1 LLPDFVPDYSVGP
14 FIGLVV
20 NGALALLC
28 LLTYLCFPRYKP
40 LSRLLWVYLAIC
52 SFFLGFTAYGLQ
64 RSESSILF
72 WYRIL
77 LLGLTWLP
85 FTWLSYITALREREA
100 GPGTWAT
107 GLAAVVISGLLI
119 LVRHPAVLAP
129 PLEPLVRAEVMRPQ
143 SYLIRPLIYFLVV
156 SVGGASIGLIWRAW
170 RGGESRPA
178 WVGPIVAGLVLWLLG
193 AINDVLYSLQLQPNL
208 NLKVSWLASIW
219 LSCCLTLALALHYR
233 NMGKAVIRQA
243 EELIHARNLAALGTV
258 AAKVAHQVGGFLN
271 KLVFALAIV
280 KAENLSPDGVET
292 INAIER
298 SSLQLSQFTR
308 RFLSFA
314 RRPELDFQPLSLN
327 EALEAALDQCRD
339 QIEAGRVQVTTV
351 FDGKIQI
358 VGDWSLLSQ
367 AFVNVII
374 NALEALNGQG
384 RLEVRLKRLGSGWI
398 GIDFEDNGTG
408 MDQATQAEAWEPF
421 VSRKGQGI
429 GLGLPVVR
437 NIVEAHGGRVSL
449 ESRPG
454 RGTLVS
460 LSLPAS
466 RQGWSQEKGLGPN
479 KRPGAWSGPRVPV
492 ASLSPGS
499 FNRAP

>member
-1 LLPDFVPDYSVGP
+1 LLPDFIPEYSVGP
-14 FIGLVV
+14 FVGLVV
-20 NGALALLC
+20 NAVLALLC

-52 SFFLGFTAYGLQ
+52 LFFLGFTAYGLQ

-100 GPGTWAT
+100 GPGTWAI
-107 GLAAVVISGLLI
+107 GLAAAIISGLLI

-129 PLEPLVRAEVMRPQ
+129 PLESLVRAEVVRPQ
-143 SYLIRPLIYFLVV
+143 SYLIRPIIYLLVLG
-156 SVGGASIGLIWRAW
+156 VGGASIGLIGRAW
-170 RGGESRPA
+170 RGGQGRPA
-178 WVGPIVAGLVLWLLG
+178 WVGPIVIGLVIWLLG
-193 AINDVLYSLQLQPNL
+193 ATNDVLYSLQIQPSL
-208 NLKVSWLASIW
+208 NFKVSWLTSIW
-219 LSCCLTLALALHYR
+219 LCCCLTLALALHYR
-233 NMGKAVIRQA
+233 NMSKAVIRQA

-298 SSLQLSQFTR
+298 GSLQLSQFTR

-327 EALEAALDQCRD
+327 EALEAALDQCQA

-358 VGDWSLLSQ
+358 IGDWSLLSQ
-367 AFVNVII
+367 AFVNII
-374 NALEALNGQG
+374 TNALEALNGQG
-384 RLEVRLKRLGSGWI
+384 RLEVRLRRLDPGWI
-398 GIDFEDNGTG
+398 GIDFEDNGSG
-408 MDQATQAEAWEPF
+408 MDKATQAEVWEPF

-437 NIVEAHGGRVSL
+437 NIVEAHGGRVRL

-454 RGTLVS
+454 QGTLVS

-466 RQGWSQEKGLGPN
+466 RQDWNQEKVSSPSQ
-479 KRPGAWSGPRVPV
+479 RPGTWNGPRITA
-492 ASLSPGS
+492 ASLRPES